1 MKTKKILAMACL
13 LCGGLF
19 VGHAQEAEADTT
31 AIALDSVDMNGV
43 RHIVSTDY
51 EIYRLWTTDAAFNLS
66 YADVPGDTTPYRLN
80 IAFNEGKFTMA
91 PGKNKLILKLKKVK
105 VPMELYDTRL
115 VKLGQNDYVEEETKD
130 GTYYYIT
137 PAFAISEA
145 QIQQLAASKVIK
157 FRVVH
162 ERGKFDRED
171 KDNVI
176 PAGLKT
182 AYEAIQFLLAA
193 DSAVMTDTVVPAEP
207 ADTVAALDT
216 VVPEMAPEPAMEE
229 TATEMENETVAEE
242 TEDAMV
248 ESEGVTEEATV
259 AGEQAE
265 EVEVAEGE
273 GPTEETS
280 ETETAVEDAEA
291 ETAAEETEVSAEA
304 ATDSEA
310 VTGDETEVATEAVE
324 GTTEN

>member
-19 VGHAQEAEADTT
+19 VGHAQDAEVEADTT
-31 AIALDSVDMNGV
+31 AIAIDSVDMNGV

-207 ADTVAALDT
+207 A
-216 VVPEMAPEPAMEE
+216 MEE

-265 EVEVAEGE
+265 EVAEGE
-273 GPTEETS
+273 GLTEETS

-291 ETAAEETEVSAEA
+291 ETAAEETEV
-304 ATDSEA
+304 
-310 VTGDETEVATEAVE
+310 ATEAVE
-324 GTTEN
+324 GTTENYRRSNLKVSKPRVVHQSGVFA